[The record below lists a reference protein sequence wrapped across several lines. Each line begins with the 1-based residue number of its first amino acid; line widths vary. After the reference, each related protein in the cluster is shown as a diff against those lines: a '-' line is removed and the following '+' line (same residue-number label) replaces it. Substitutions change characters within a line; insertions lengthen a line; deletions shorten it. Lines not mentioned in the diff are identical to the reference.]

1 MRTGTFTVRRGDEEH
16 RVTVSATG
24 EARVDDATPLTVTA
38 EGPSAYRVLE
48 GGLARHSPQGE
59 GELARHS
66 PQGEGELARH
76 SPQGEGEPARQAM
89 VVATGSLRQVFVDGE
104 VYEFTVDAGA
114 APRPQGARHTQDAVT
129 APMPAKVTVI
139 LVEPG
144 QHVGKGDV
152 LLKLEAMKM
161 ELPVRAPHEGTVKA
175 VLCRAG
181 ELVQPGVVLVELA

>member
-1 MRTGTFTVRRGDEEH
+1 MRTGVFTVRRGDEEH
-16 RVTVSATG
+16 RVAVSAAG
-24 EARVDDATPLTVTA
+24 EARIDDSSSVTLA
-38 EGPSAYRVLE
+38 VEGPSVFRVSE
-48 GGLARHSPQGE
+48 GGLVRQSPEGE
-59 GELARHS
+59 GGRS
-66 PQGEGELARH
+66 
-76 SPQGEGEPARQAM
+76 RQVL
-89 VVATGSLRQVFVDGE
+89 VVGSGSLRQVFVDGE

-114 APRPQGARHTQDAVT
+114 APRSRGSRHTLDAVT
-129 APMPAKVTVI
+129 SPMPAKVTVI

-181 ELVQPGVVLVELA
+181 ELVQPGVALVELA